1 MARRRL
7 RWLGHVRRMDWSR
20 LPRKLLSSW
29 VYQARP
35 LGRPR
40 KRWAE
45 SIEYDIKTAGLT
57 FSNWHAKANE
67 ENKLEWKNR
76 IKKLGEPRKKLSGM
90 TKKKRKEKTGE
101 LGNLISEVVKFS
113 VKICSKIRQF
123 SFSL

>member
-1 MARRRL
+1 M
-7 RWLGHVRRMDWSR
+7 GIRRMDWSR

-45 SIEYDIKTAGLT
+45 SIEDDIKTAGLT
-57 FSNWHAKANE
+57 FSNWHEKANE

-76 IKKLGEPRKKLSGM
+76 IKKVGRTAQEIERDDQKKE
-90 TKKKRKEKTGE
+90 KEKTDE
-101 LGNLISEVVKFS
+101 LRKLISEVVKFS
-113 VKICSKIRQF
+113 VEICSKIRQF
-123 SFSL
+123 SFA